1 MSLGSHLE
9 DQVVDV
15 HLFLP
20 LQDVNNQTVNVVPL
34 PFKGAGSIFVHVQVR
49 LLGQ

>member
-1 MSLGSHLE
+1 MSLESHLE

-34 PFKGAGSIFVHVQVR
+34 PFKGAGSIFIHVQVR